1 MKLIFFIVWL
11 AVVGQFAIW
20 TFAPDKPREAEVNA
34 GDGQPYGYLE
44 SHLIESRKGM
54 RESAMATLDL
64 PWSSR
69 CGEARKAFI
78 SGVNEYYW
86 QRKNQTERYAEM
98 HGKPGAD
105 YIAKAWASPEDGRID
120 RLTREAYA
128 NGYFTPSDFKGYAR
142 DLITEV
148 VKDERVTG
156 EGCAG

>member
-11 AVVGQFAIW
+11 AIVGQFAIW
-20 TFAPDKPREAEVNA
+20 TFAPDKPREAEASV

-44 SHLIESRKGM
+44 SYHVESREGM
-54 RESAMATLDL
+54 RTSAMATLDQ

-69 CGEARKAFI
+69 CGEARKSFI
-78 SGVNEYYW
+78 SGVSGYYW
-86 QRKNQTERYAEM
+86 QRKNQYERYAET

-105 YIAKAWASPEDGRID
+105 YIARAWSSSEDVRID

-128 NGYFTPSDFKGYAR
+128 NGYMRPSDFTGYAR
-142 DLITEV
+142 DLIGEI

-156 EGCAG
+156 KGCAG